1 MEQINSYMSR
11 CGNTTKYMRPEGRDE
26 VLTEHAIAWNKRK
39 ICAMPAMLVRR
50 FARVV
55 EMCHASKKDCDNIL
69 TEYNLNSDKNLNIA
83 KWKEEVIEQAKAEE
97 LVSTARQSSSERETL
112 KCQIEMLSF
121 SLARTTTAISK
132 QADSS
137 KQRTRLRKKLTSE
150 KKTLQKL
157 IDEYNKVNASTA
169 EEPLTFEGVISGEL
183 LDNADNSS
191 GTPIRLKSRIV
202 DVFEIHARWVEE
214 VDY

>member
-1 MEQINSYMSR
+1 
-11 CGNTTKYMRPEGRDE
+11 
-26 VLTEHAIAWNKRK
+26 
-39 ICAMPAMLVRR
+39 
-50 FARVV
+50 
-55 EMCHASKKDCDNIL
+55 
-69 TEYNLNSDKNLNIA
+69 
-83 KWKEEVIEQAKAEE
+83 
-97 LVSTARQSSSERETL
+97 
-112 KCQIEMLSF
+112 MLSF

-137 KQRTRLRKKLTSE
+137 KQRTRLQKKLTSE
-150 KKTLQKL
+150 KKSLRKL